1 MAGLDGRP
9 KLERTSFLTQCAD
22 AATGVGGVE
31 FLCLKK
37 QLDELREEMSIES
50 C

>member
-9 KLERTSFLTQCAD
+9 KLERISFLTQCAN
-22 AATGVGGVE
+22 AATGVGGVK

-50 C
+50 Y